1 MSDAVDTGHTVLGL
15 SFSSLL
21 GFVLA
26 LHVFDGK
33 LCCGG
38 KARRKRG
45 NENVAKIAEG
55 NFRKILAW
63 ANTAR
68 NTKIIQEK

>member
-1 MSDAVDTGHTVLGL
+1 MSHAVGTGHTVLGL

-38 KARRKRG
+38 KERRRRG
-45 NENVAKIAEG
+45 NEKAANIADR
-55 NFRKILAW
+55 NFRKIMAW
-63 ANTAR
+63 ANTENQR
-68 NTKIIQEK
+68 